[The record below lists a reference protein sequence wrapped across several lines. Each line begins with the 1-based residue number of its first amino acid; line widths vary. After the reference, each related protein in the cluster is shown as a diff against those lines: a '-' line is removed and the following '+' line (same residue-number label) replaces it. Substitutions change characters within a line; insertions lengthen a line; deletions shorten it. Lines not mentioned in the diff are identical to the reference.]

1 MNYAQ
6 IKHESKEALKGNWIM
21 VFLIIVVISAL
32 TGSGIGNLISPVLFA
47 GLVLILRHML
57 KDREVNFNLIIEYF
71 KDLNHALKLVAVAL
85 LYGLIVFAGFVLL
98 IVPGIIFA
106 LQYSQAIYIMAENK
120 DVDIFDAL
128 RKSRELMHGYKM
140 DLFVFYLSFIP
151 NVLLVLITIGI
162 YGLYFIPY
170 YYTAMVN
177 YYLHLSKQNNTVEVI
192 G

>member
-6 IKHESKEALKGNWIM
+6 IKNESKEALRGNW
-21 VFLIIVVISAL
+21 FLVLLIVVVIDAL
-32 TGSGIGNLISPVLFA
+32 TASGIGNLISPILFA
-47 GLVLILRHML
+47 GLVLIIRHMM
-57 KDREVNFNLIIEYF
+57 KSREVNFNLFFEYF

-85 LYGLIVFAGFVLL
+85 LYGLIVFAGFILL

-120 DVDIFDAL
+120 DLDIFDAL
-128 RKSRELMHGYKM
+128 RKSREMMKGYKL

-151 NVLLVLITIGI
+151 NVLLVIITFGI
-162 YGLYFIPY
+162 YALYFIPY
-170 YYTAMVN
+170 YFTAMVN
-177 YYLHLSKQNNTVEVI
+177 YYLHLSKQNDTAEVI